1 MAAKSPRRK
10 QDRKRVSSEKHEIK
24 YTGRKVA
31 RKAGTSAKA
40 GKKAVKKAKRQTGT
54 VSRGK
59 VERRAAA
66 LARG

>member
-1 MAAKSPRRK
+1 MPTKSPRRK
-10 QDRKRVSSEKHEIK
+10 QDRKRVSSQKHEIG

-31 RKAGTSAKA
+31 KKTGSTVRA

-59 VERRAAA
+59 VERRASA
-66 LARG
+66 LVGA